1 MLPVRLRN
9 DTDKK
14 RGACDLNDHA
24 VRFSHLIPIFL
35 QA

>member
-1 MLPVRLRN
+1 MLPVRLQN
-9 DTDKK
+9 VADKK

-24 VRFSHLIPIFL
+24 VRVSHLIPIFL